1 MTSGDTQPRR
11 GRGRR
16 RRMAR
21 PFRQLRAHPR
31 LVIAVAIAVAC
42 YFLLPGQL
50 EWAMRM
56 LIAFDVGAVIF
67 IVAIWF
73 MMARA
78 TQADMRWR
86 AALEDEGRNV
96 ILALAA
102 TAAVAI
108 LLAIVFELHGSKDL
122 PPLQQGP
129 HVALAAATIFLS
141 WVFMNTMFAVHY
153 AHEYYGEGEGADDA
167 VSGGLAFPGDDV
179 PGYSDFLYFSFV
191 IGMTFQVADVGIT
204 AKGLRKVA
212 LVQGVL
218 AFFFNVVVLALTIN
232 ILAGMI

>member
-1 MTSGDTQPRR
+1 MTSGDTHPRH
-11 GRGRR
+11 GR

-21 PFRQLRAHPR
+21 PLRQLRAHPR
-31 LVIAVAIAVAC
+31 LIIAVAVALAC
-42 YFLLPGQL
+42 YFLLPGRL
-50 EWAMRM
+50 EWAMRA
-56 LIAFDVGAVIF
+56 LIAFDVGAIIF
-67 IVAIWF
+67 IAAIWF

-86 AALEDEGRNV
+86 AAIEDEGRHV

-102 TAAVAI
+102 SAAVAI

-122 PPLQQGP
+122 PPPQQGP

-141 WVFMNTMFAVHY
+141 WMFMNTMFAVHY
-153 AHEYYGEGEGADDA
+153 AHEYYGEGEGAGDA
-167 VSGGLAFPGDDV
+167 VSGGLAFPGDDA

-204 AKGLRKVA
+204 SKGLRRVA

>member
-1 MTSGDTQPRR
+1 MTSGDTHPRR
-11 GRGRR
+11 GR

-21 PFRQLRAHPR
+21 PLRQLRAHPR
-31 LVIAVAIAVAC
+31 LVIAVAVAVAC
-42 YFLLPGQL
+42 YFLLPGGL
-50 EWAMRM
+50 EWSMRA
-56 LIAFDVGAVIF
+56 LIAFDVGAIIF
-67 IVAIWF
+67 IAAIWF

-78 TQADMRWR
+78 TQSDMRWR
-86 AALEDEGRNV
+86 AAIEDEGRNV

-122 PPLQQGP
+122 PPPRQGP
-129 HVALAAATIFLS
+129 HVALAAATILLS
-141 WVFMNTMFAVHY
+141 WLFMNTMFAVHY
-153 AHEYYGEGEGADDA
+153 AHEYYGEGPGDTVA
-167 VSGGLAFPGDDV
+167 GGLGFPGDNA
-179 PGYSDFLYFSFV
+179 PAYSDFLYFSFV
-191 IGMTFQVADVGIT
+191 IGMTFQVADVAIT
-204 AKGLRKVA
+204 AKGLRRVA

>member
-1 MTSGDTQPRR
+1 MTSSDTDPRR
-11 GRGRR
+11 GR

-21 PFRQLRAHPR
+21 PLRQLRAHPR
-31 LVIAVAIAVAC
+31 LIIAVAIAVAC
-42 YFLLPGQL
+42 YFLLPGRL
-50 EWAMRM
+50 EWAMRV
-56 LIAFDVGAVIF
+56 LIAFDVGAIIF
-67 IVAIWF
+67 IAAIWF

-78 TQADMRWR
+78 TQSDMRWR
-86 AALEDEGRNV
+86 AAIEDEGRNV

-102 TAAVAI
+102 SAAVAI
-108 LLAIVFELHGSKDL
+108 LMAIVFELHGSRDL
-122 PPLQQGP
+122 PPPQQGP

-153 AHEYYGEGEGADDA
+153 AHEYYGEGEGAGDA
-167 VSGGLAFPGDDV
+167 VAGGLAFPGDDA

-204 AKGLRKVA
+204 AKGLRRVA
-212 LVQGVL
+212 LAQGVL
-218 AFFFNVVVLALTIN
+218 AFFFNVVVVAFTVN

>member
-1 MTSGDTQPRR
+1 MTSGDTHPRR
-11 GRGRR
+11 GR

-21 PFRQLRAHPR
+21 PLRQLRAHPR
-31 LVIAVAIAVAC
+31 LVIAVAVAVAC
-42 YFLLPGQL
+42 YLLLPGRL
-50 EWAMRM
+50 EWSMRA

-67 IVAIWF
+67 IIAIWS

-78 TQADMRWR
+78 TQSDMRWR
-86 AALEDEGRNV
+86 AAIEDEGRNV

-122 PPLQQGP
+122 PPPQQGP

-153 AHEYYGEGEGADDA
+153 AHDYYGEGEGPGDA
-167 VSGGLAFPGDDV
+167 VAGCLAFPGDDA
-179 PGYSDFLYFSFV
+179 PGYSDFLYFAFV

-204 AKGLRKVA
+204 DKGLRRVA
-212 LVQGVL
+212 LAQGVL
-218 AFFFNVVVLALTIN
+218 AFFFNVVVVAFTVN

>member
-1 MTSGDTQPRR
+1 MTSGDTHSRQ
-11 GRGRR
+11 GR

-21 PFRQLRAHPR
+21 PLRQLRAHPR
-31 LVIAVAIAVAC
+31 LIIAVAIALAC
-42 YFLLPGQL
+42 YFLLPGRL
-50 EWAMRM
+50 EWAMRA
-56 LIAFDVGAVIF
+56 LIAFDVGAIIF
-67 IVAIWF
+67 IAAIWF

-86 AALEDEGRNV
+86 AVLEDEGRHV

-102 TAAVAI
+102 SAAVAI